1 MTGSIP
7 ARSTYTVDLSAKPP
21 RRATQAAIGR
31 VPRVARMLALAHK
44 IDGMIGSGEIK
55 NLSDASRRLGVTRAR
70 MTQIMNLS
78 LLAPE
83 IQEMILDLRPIGSRR
98 DPISE
103 RALRKLA
110 AEPHWESQRPMWSRR
125 LER

>member
-1 MTGSIP
+1 MKP
-7 ARSTYTVDLSAKPP
+7 AAARTVHTVEFGNKPAP
-21 RRATQAAIGR
+21 RRDSAPQGR
-31 VPRVARMLALAHK
+31 VPRVARLLALAHK
-44 IDGMIGSGEIK
+44 IDGMIGWGEIK

-70 MTQIMNLS
+70 MTQIMNLL

-83 IQEMILDLRPIGSRR
+83 IQEMILDLRPIRSRR